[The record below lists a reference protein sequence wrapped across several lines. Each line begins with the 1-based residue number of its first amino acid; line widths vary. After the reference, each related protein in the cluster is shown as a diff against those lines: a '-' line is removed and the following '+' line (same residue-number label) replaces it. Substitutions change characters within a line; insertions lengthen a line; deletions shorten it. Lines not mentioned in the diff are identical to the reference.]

1 MAKNISI
8 KVKAQDEASSTLDKV
23 AGKINGLSKD
33 IKQSTSP
40 LTNFGKSLKDLTKS
54 IPGIG
59 LVTAAVA
66 GVTKAVK
73 DSVKQM
79 AEWEQAWA
87 QIEAT
92 AKRIDF
98 AASINKNLQ
107 TSGRE
112 ILDYTAQLSKELR
125 DTFSGGEL
133 SSAISDLA
141 FDKTGDQIKEILKVA
156 ADLSAA
162 LGTDL
167 KTAVTQLN
175 GTLSGTTGQLGKMF
189 PELKNLTKESLEAGD
204 AITIIGDK
212 VKGMAKEMSD
222 SVQGSI
228 LRGKNLSSDLKEE
241 LGYYISDFFTPIRD
255 QISDIKQKWVEAL
268 SLTRTRKQAKA
279 AYASGTQTSA
289 DVRAL
294 LDEALEKQAMTSAS
308 VLEMTET
315 LSDPTKLSQLILASR
330 GGVSEEQLKQT
341 LVGLQKQYENESA
354 EVEKLQKEYD
364 ALIATEKKAAEE
376 AKKAAAA
383 KATTTTTTTSSA
395 STGAAPAVVTPEIK
409 KLTQEQ
415 IDAQQRL
422 NAAMYA
428 AEQADKQRL
437 ADAAIEADLRSE
449 AFRQWK
455 ESADAI
461 KEFKNNLKES
471 ILSST
476 GETGKLIDAYLKG
489 GWHDVIIQL
498 VSIVLSKLSEVSGI
512 VNSLYNV
519 VSTFIDG
526 MISPLLEML
535 EPILNPVLTVVQ
547 NISSLVGSV
556 VGMLVPFIQLV
567 SPILEFVG
575 GVIYWIKTFLTTL
588 FDYIRYGFTEAV
600 NWVIKLYN
608 LLAPKRREKSE
619 LAQAKSLDQINKTM
633 RGLWNGDFLDDY
645 RAMLAQN
652 YELSPASTGI
662 SGSATYNAA
671 RDIYVTINFNDSF
684 VYSDKTTLAVELARE
699 IRRAEKMN
707 LV

>member
-112 ILDYTAQLSKELR
+112 ILDYTSQLSKELR

-133 SSAISDLA
+133 SGAISDLA

-167 KTAVTQLN
+167 KTAVSQLN

-189 PELKNLTKESLEAGD
+189 PELKQLTKESLEAGD
-204 AITIIGDK
+204 AIAIIGDK

-241 LGYYISDFFTPIRD
+241 LGYYVKDFFTPIRD
-255 QISDIKQKWVEAL
+255 QISDIKEKWVEAL

-308 VLEMTET
+308 VLQNTEI
-315 LSDPTKLSQLILASR
+315 LSDPTKLSEFIMQTRGSVSKKQLQQA
-330 GGVSEEQLKQT
+330 
-341 LVGLQKQYENESA
+341 LVGLQKRYELESA
-354 EVEKLQKEYD
+354 EVDKLQKEYD

-395 STGAAPAVVTPEIK
+395 STAPAVVTPEIK

-437 ADAAIEADLRSE
+437 ADAAIEANLRSE

-512 VNSLYNV
+512 VNSLYNI

-526 MISPLLEML
+526 MILPLLEMI
-535 EPILNPVLTVVQ
+535 EPILNPVLTVIQ

-556 VGMLVPFIQLV
+556 VGMLTPFIQLV

-600 NWVIKLYN
+600 NWVIRLYN
-608 LLAPKRREKSE
+608 LLAPKRRERSE
-619 LAQAKSLDQINKTM
+619 LAQAKSLDQINTTM
-633 RGLWNGDFLDDY
+633 RGLWNGDFIDDY

>member
-40 LTNFGKSLKDLTKS
+40 LTNFGNSLKGLTKS

-59 LVTAAVA
+59 LVVAAVA

-112 ILDYTAQLSKELR
+112 ILNYTAQLSKELR

-133 SSAISDLA
+133 SGAISDLA

-204 AITIIGDK
+204 AIAIIGDK

-228 LRGKNLSSDLKEE
+228 LRGKNLSGDLKEE
-241 LGYYISDFFTPIRD
+241 LGYYIKDFFTPIRD
-255 QISDIKQKWVEAL
+255 QISDIKQRWVEAL
-268 SLTRTRKQAKA
+268 ASRRTYQEALKAHQSGRAGVEDYDVLITRLEQDRAKEAANKQMREAAGFGTGEAETEILRLTQQINEYKKLQNNIRSYLNSQKSAETGKA
-279 AYASGTQTSA
+279 SAAAQTSA
-289 DVRAL
+289 TGTA
-294 LDEALEKQAMTSAS
+294 
-308 VLEMTET
+308 
-315 LSDPTKLSQLILASR
+315 
-330 GGVSEEQLKQT
+330 
-341 LVGLQKQYENESA
+341 SA
-354 EVEKLQKEYD
+354 EQ
-364 ALIATEKKAAEE
+364 AEQ
-376 AKKAAAA
+376 
-383 KATTTTTTTSSA
+383 
-395 STGAAPAVVTPEIK
+395 IK
-409 KLTQEQ
+409 TLTKEQ

-437 ADAAIEADLRSE
+437 ADAAIEANLRSE

-512 VNSLYNV
+512 VNSLYNI

-526 MISPLLEML
+526 MIAPLLEMI

-556 VGMLVPFIQLV
+556 VGMLAPFIQLV

-600 NWVIKLYN
+600 NWVIRLYN
-608 LLAPKRREKSE
+608 LIAPKRREKSE
-619 LAQAKSLDQINKTM
+619 LAQAKSLDQINTTM

>member
-1 MAKNISI
+1 
-8 KVKAQDEASSTLDKV
+8 VKAQDEASSTLDKV

-33 IKQSTSP
+33 IKKSTSP

-112 ILDYTAQLSKELR
+112 ILAYTAQLSNELKN
-125 DTFSGGEL
+125 TFSGGEL
-133 SSAISDLA
+133 SAAISDLT
-141 FDKTGDQIKEILKVA
+141 FDKTGEQIKEILKVA
-156 ADLSAA
+156 TDLSAA

-167 KTAVTQLN
+167 KTAATQLN
-175 GTLSGTTGQLGKMF
+175 ATLSGTTGQLGKMF
-189 PELKNLTKESLEAGD
+189 PELKQLTKESLEAGE
-204 AITIIGDK
+204 AISIIGEK

-279 AYASGTQTSA
+279 AYESGTQTAA
-289 DVRAL
+289 DVRVL
-294 LDEALEKQAMTSAS
+294 LDQAQEKQAMTAAS

-315 LSDPTKLSQLILASR
+315 LSDPTKLTELITQSR
-330 GGVSEEQLKQT
+330 GGVNKKQLQSA
-341 LVGLQKQYENESA
+341 LVGLQKQYENESS
-354 EVEKLQKEYD
+354 EVAKLQKEYD
-364 ALIATEKKAAEE
+364 ALIETEKKAAEE

-383 KATTTTTTTSSA
+383 KSSATPATSTSSQTAATTTT
-395 STGAAPAVVTPEIK
+395 PEIV

-415 IDAQQRL
+415 IKAMTQL
-422 NAAMYA
+422 NAATYA

-437 ADAAIEADLRSE
+437 ADAAIEADLRHK
-449 AFRQWK
+449 AFQQWK
-455 ESADAI
+455 EAADKIA
-461 KEFKNNLKES
+461 EFKKDLKDTV
-471 ILSST
+471 LSST
-476 GETGKLIDAYLKG
+476 GETGQLIKAYFDG
-489 GWHDVIIQL
+489 GWKGVIIQL
-498 VSIVLSKLSEVSGI
+498 VSIVASKLAEVSGI
-512 VNSLYNV
+512 INALYNF
-519 VSTFIDG
+519 VST
-526 MISPLLEML
+526 LLDRSIKVIVEIL
-535 EPILNPVLTVVQ
+535 EPILNPVLVVIQ
-547 NISSLVGSV
+547 TIGDFVGSI
-556 VGMLVPFIQLV
+556 VGILAPFIQIAA
-567 SPILEFVG
+567 PILEFVG

-588 FDYIRYGFTEAV
+588 LDYIRYGFTEAV
-600 NWVIKLYN
+600 NWIIRVYN
-608 LLAPKRREKSE
+608 QLVARKWEKSE
-619 LAQAKSLDQINKTM
+619 ISQPKSIGEINATM

-645 RAMLAQN
+645 RAMLSKN
-652 YELSPASTGI
+652 YELSPATTGV

-671 RDIYVTINFNDSF
+671 RDIFVTINFNDSF
-684 VYSDKTTLAVELARE
+684 VYSDKSTLAIELARE

>member
-87 QIEAT
+87 EIEAT

-112 ILDYTAQLSKELR
+112 ILAYTAQLSNELKN
-125 DTFSGGEL
+125 TFSGGEL
-133 SSAISDLA
+133 SAAISDLT
-141 FDKTGDQIKEILKVA
+141 FDKTGEQIKEILKVA
-156 ADLSAA
+156 TDLSAA

-167 KTAVTQLN
+167 KTAATQLN
-175 GTLSGTTGQLGKMF
+175 ATLSGTTGQLGKMF
-189 PELKNLTKESLEAGD
+189 PELKQLTKESLEAGE
-204 AITIIGDK
+204 AISIIGEK

-279 AYASGTQTSA
+279 AYESGTQTAA
-289 DVRAL
+289 DVRVL
-294 LDEALEKQAMTSAS
+294 LDQAQEKQAMTAAS

-315 LSDPTKLSQLILASR
+315 LSDPTKLTELITQSR
-330 GGVSEEQLKQT
+330 GGVSKKQLQSA
-341 LVGLQKQYENESA
+341 LVGLQKQYENESS
-354 EVEKLQKEYD
+354 EVAKLQKEYD
-364 ALIATEKKAAEE
+364 ALIETEKKAAEE

-383 KATTTTTTTSSA
+383 KTSATSTTSTSSQTATTTTTS
-395 STGAAPAVVTPEIK
+395 EIV

-415 IDAQQRL
+415 IKAMTQL
-422 NAAMYA
+422 NAATYA

-437 ADAAIEADLRSE
+437 ADAAIEADLRHK
-449 AFRQWK
+449 AFQQWK
-455 ESADAI
+455 EAADKIA
-461 KEFKNNLKES
+461 EFKKDLKDTV
-471 ILSST
+471 LSST
-476 GETGKLIDAYLKG
+476 GETGQLIKAYFDG
-489 GWHDVIIQL
+489 GWKGVIIQL
-498 VSIVLSKLSEVSGI
+498 ISIVASKLAEVSGI
-512 VNSLYNV
+512 INALYNF
-519 VSTFIDG
+519 VST
-526 MISPLLEML
+526 LLDRTIKVIVEIL
-535 EPILNPVLTVVQ
+535 EPILNPVLAVIQT
-547 NISSLVGSV
+547 IGDLVGSI
-556 VGMLVPFIQLV
+556 VGILAPFMQIAA
-567 SPILEFVG
+567 PILEFVG

-588 FDYIRYGFTEAV
+588 LDYIRYGFTEAV
-600 NWVIKLYN
+600 NWIIRVYN
-608 LLAPKRREKSE
+608 QLVARKWEKSE
-619 LAQAKSLDQINKTM
+619 ISQPKSIGEINATM

-645 RAMLAQN
+645 RAMLSKN
-652 YELSPASTGI
+652 YELSPATTGV

-671 RDIYVTINFNDSF
+671 RDIFVTINFNDSF
-684 VYSDKTTLAVELARE
+684 VYSDKSTLAVELARE

>member
-112 ILDYTAQLSKELR
+112 ILDYTSQLSKELR

-133 SSAISDLA
+133 SGAISDLA

-167 KTAVTQLN
+167 KTAVAQLN

-204 AITIIGDK
+204 AIAIIGQK

-294 LDEALEKQAMTSAS
+294 LDEALEKQAMTAAS

-315 LSDPTKLSQLILASR
+315 LSDPTKLTELITQSR
-330 GGVSEEQLKQT
+330 GGVSKKQLQSA
-341 LVGLQKQYENESA
+341 LVGLQKQYENESS
-354 EVEKLQKEYD
+354 EVAKLQK
-364 ALIATEKKAAEE
+364 
-376 AKKAAAA
+376 
-383 KATTTTTTTSSA
+383 
-395 STGAAPAVVTPEIK
+395 
-409 KLTQEQ
+409 
-415 IDAQQRL
+415 
-422 NAAMYA
+422 
-428 AEQADKQRL
+428 
-437 ADAAIEADLRSE
+437 
-449 AFRQWK
+449 
-455 ESADAI
+455 
-461 KEFKNNLKES
+461 
-471 ILSST
+471 
-476 GETGKLIDAYLKG
+476 
-489 GWHDVIIQL
+489 
-498 VSIVLSKLSEVSGI
+498 
-512 VNSLYNV
+512 
-519 VSTFIDG
+519 
-526 MISPLLEML
+526 
-535 EPILNPVLTVVQ
+535 
-547 NISSLVGSV
+547 
-556 VGMLVPFIQLV
+556 
-567 SPILEFVG
+567 
-575 GVIYWIKTFLTTL
+575 
-588 FDYIRYGFTEAV
+588 
-600 NWVIKLYN
+600 
-608 LLAPKRREKSE
+608 
-619 LAQAKSLDQINKTM
+619 
-633 RGLWNGDFLDDY
+633 
-645 RAMLAQN
+645 
-652 YELSPASTGI
+652 
-662 SGSATYNAA
+662 
-671 RDIYVTINFNDSF
+671 
-684 VYSDKTTLAVELARE
+684 
-699 IRRAEKMN
+699 
-707 LV
+707 